1 MTRLTSP
8 LYTSEQG
15 WASAPS
21 PNPSGKFRL
30 RSTWALSCCLSR
42 FSPSSILNHLQLPSI
57 SLKYIVVSPPHRSN
71 PLVEVVCSSYI
82 YESRITAVCVL
93 SLHWFHHEGY
103 LDFLV
108 QFFLVKN
115 EYTSTIG
122 RLSHYIHN
130 HLGSKQEWCAFIR
143 IHKFAWNTP
152 VCSAI
157 YLDQECVV
165 RNRS

>member
-42 FSPSSILNHLQLPSI
+42 FSPSSIALNLSEIYCGLTPAQ
-57 SLKYIVVSPPHRSN
+57 
-71 PLVEVVCSSYI
+71 VEPVGGGRLFFL
-82 YESRITAVCVL
+82 YESRITVRVL
-93 SLHWFHHEGY
+93 SLHWFHHEDY
-103 LDFLV
+103 PDFFVQFSLV
-108 QFFLVKN
+108 QN

-157 YLDQECVV
+157 YLDQDCVV